1 MNAPHA
7 TFGPMLRAH
16 RAARALSQER
26 LADRAEVSPRHL
38 SCLET
43 GRAAPSR
50 EMVLVLGSAL
60 DLPLRDRNDL
70 LSAAGY
76 APVYTSAGLQGA
88 AAEPVRRAVEHL
100 LSAHEPYGA
109 VLCDRDFNVLR
120 MNRGAARLFGWAA
133 EGCDAP
139 AEVWSN
145 VMAATVH
152 PGALRGRI
160 ENFDEVA
167 AELAARTMRERDLE
181 PDPARRARLDGVL
194 RDLGAPR
201 CAPPGGGTTPA
212 MAVHLRRGDVSL
224 RLFTTLTT
232 LGTPTD
238 VTAQELRIESYFPA
252 DDATERW
259 IREVSESD

>member
-1 MNAPHA
+1 
-7 TFGPMLRAH
+7 
-16 RAARALSQER
+16 
-26 LADRAEVSPRHL
+26 
-38 SCLET
+38 
-43 GRAAPSR
+43 
-50 EMVLVLGSAL
+50 MVLVLGSAL

-76 APVYTSAGLQGA
+76 APVYASSGLLGA

-109 VLCDRDFNVLR
+109 VLCDQDFNVLR

-139 AEVWSN
+139 PEVWSN

-167 AELAARTMRERDLE
+167 AELAARTDARAR
-181 PDPARRARLDGVL
+181 PRARPRAPRAARRRAARARRAAAPHPAAGPPPRWRCTSAAERSRCGSSPPSPPWARPPTSPPRSCASRLFPRRRRHRALDPRGQRKRL
-194 RDLGAPR
+194 MALQRARMSSGRQARAGPRRRPRGSPARGRARASCPRRRGSRPR
-201 CAPPGGGTTPA
+201 C
-212 MAVHLRRGDVSL
+212 RR
-224 RLFTTLTT
+224 
-232 LGTPTD
+232 
-238 VTAQELRIESYFPA
+238 
-252 DDATERW
+252 
-259 IREVSESD
+259 

>member
-1 MNAPHA
+1 MNAPHT
-7 TFGPMLRAH
+7 TFGPLLRAH
-16 RAARALSQER
+16 RTARALSQER

-76 APVYTSAGLQGA
+76 APVYAAAGLDGA

-100 LSAHEPYGA
+100 LAAHEPYGA

-133 EGCDAP
+133 EGCEAP
-139 AEVWSN
+139 PEVWSN
-145 VMAATVH
+145 VLLSTVH

-167 AELAARTMRERDLE
+167 AELSARVVRERDLE
-181 PDPARRARLDGVL
+181 PDPARRARLDRVL

-212 MAVHLRRGDVSL
+212 MAVHLRRGAVSL

-259 IREVSESD
+259 IRDASESG